1 MPIPLIEIGRDLG
14 ERWGKLTAEDNAP
27 YEVKAQADKK
37 SIVSSQVQRNP
48 VSIDDLGGTKI
59 DLRYRNSSKS
69 HICRCYT
76 CSKICFFIRIGM
88 VLNWEDVEI
97 GDPKYRAVN
106 VRNKAIRLNLCD
118 VYIYRSIIFQSTLMP
133 SAPVEA
139 VGVAVV
145 AGPGLT
151 GRQVRDVVAYGG
163 MPIGAYAANSFGTKG
178 GTCSFYIDLI
188 VVASMILKAPN
199 AQFLLYR
206 CFKVKF

>member
-14 ERWGKLTAEDNAP
+14 ERWGKLTAEENAP
-27 YEVKAQADKK
+27 YEAKARADKK
-37 SIVSSQVQRNP
+37 SIVSLQVQRKP

-59 DLRYRNSSKS
+59 DLRYRNSMKNDP
-69 HICRCYT
+69 YD
-76 CSKICFFIRIGM
+76 IGIM
-88 VLNWEDVEI
+88 SQVLNWEDVEI
-97 GDPKYRAVN
+97 GDPKYHAVN

-133 SAPVEA
+133 SAPVET
-139 VGVAVV
+139 VGVAIV

-163 MPIGAYAANSFGTKG
+163 TPIGVYAANSFGTKG
-178 GTCSFYIDLI
+178 GTYSFYIDLI
-188 VVASMILKAPN
+188 VVASMIHKGPN

>member
-1 MPIPLIEIGRDLG
+1 MS
-14 ERWGKLTAEDNAP
+14 DN
-27 YEVKAQADKK
+27 YEVKNNPYD
-37 SIVSSQVQRNP
+37 IGIMSQ
-48 VSIDDLGGTKI
+48 
-59 DLRYRNSSKS
+59 
-69 HICRCYT
+69 
-76 CSKICFFIRIGM
+76 

-97 GDPKYRAVN
+97 GDPK
-106 VRNKAIRLNLCD
+106 
-118 VYIYRSIIFQSTLMP
+118 